1 MQPSTVGM
9 PSMAVESLFH
19 PFALLLGLVEGSV
32 LSKTLGNSL
41 GHLLG
46 IDKVQALPPA
56 VALLCTIQKLE
67 CLPRPSLLSTNAYW
81 NEWIRFGAAS
91 LAHYWFCAT
100 FSELFLPNQA
110 YCTSCSPIMHLSTVE
125 IPSKAI
131 TVVHQCILE

>member
-1 MQPSTVGM
+1 MHLSTVGM
-9 PSMAVESLFH
+9 PPLAVEALFH

-56 VALLCTIQKLE
+56 IALLCTIQKLE
-67 CLPRPSLLSTNAYW
+67 CLPRPSLLTTNAYW
-81 NEWIRFGAAS
+81 NEWICFGAAS

-100 FSELFLPNQA
+100 FSELFLRIQA
-110 YCTSCSPIMHLSTVE
+110 SRTTRSPIMQPSTVGM
-125 IPSKAI
+125 PTKVL
-131 TVVHQCILE
+131 TVDHQCILE